1 MPNKTIYVSQE
12 DESLFEEARQLAG
25 ESLSSVIVRALREFV
40 SRQKEKEK
48 SMKEITVLVGPKEST
63 REQRFIGMQIGKWNG
78 VDDNRTWMLEAQVY
92 LTQKKNW
99 AVLLTQ
105 NSKVSLVTNPIKWIT
120 SGEFLVD
127 PTQSELFVA
136 DTPAGFEGK
145 LPAELVAAI
154 VEMEKKTVTPSEFLD
169 I

>member
-25 ESLSSVIVRALREFV
+25 ESLSAVIVRALREFV

-63 REQRFIGMQIGKWNG
+63 REQRFIGMQVGKWNG

-127 PTQSELFVA
+127 PTQSELYVA

>member
-12 DESLFEEARQLAG
+12 DEPLFEEARQLAG
-25 ESLSSVIVRALREFV
+25 ESLSAVIVRALREFV

-63 REQRFIGMQIGKWNG
+63 REQRFIGMQVGKWNG

-120 SGEFLVD
+120 SGEFLID
-127 PTQSELFVA
+127 PTQSELYVA
-136 DTPAGFEGK
+136 ETPAGFEGK
-145 LPAELVAAI
+145 LPVELVAAI

>member
-25 ESLSSVIVRALREFV
+25 ESLSAVIVRALREFV
-40 SRQKEKEK
+40 VRQKEKEK
-48 SMKEITVLVGPKEST
+48 SMKEITVQVGPKEST
-63 REQRFIGMQIGKWNG
+63 REQRFIGLQIGNWNG
-78 VDDNRTWMLEAQVY
+78 VDEDRTWMLEAQVY

-105 NSKVSLVTNPIKWIT
+105 TSKVSLVTNTIKWIAD
-120 SGEFLVD
+120 GDFLVD
-127 PTQSELFVA
+127 PTRSELYVA
-136 DTPAGFEGK
+136 ETPAGFEGK
-145 LPAELVAAI
+145 LPSGLVSAI
-154 VEMEKKTVTPSEFLD
+154 VEMEKKTVTPIEFLD